1 MATIDA
7 LPAVVE
13 AVGGRVPVVVDGGF
27 RHGAEVLIGLAL
39 GASAVFVARPTAWG
53 LAVDGQA
60 GVEAVLGHLRD
71 ALVSAMANA
80 GCRSVADLVPDLVRR
95 A

>member
-1 MATIDA
+1 
-7 LPAVVE
+7 VVE
-13 AVGGRVPVVVDGGF
+13 AVAGRVPVLVDGGF

-39 GASAVFVARPTAWG
+39 GARMVFVARPTAWG

-60 GVEAVLGHLRD
+60 GVEAVLGLLRD
-71 ALVSAMANA
+71 GFVSAMANA
-80 GCRSVADLVPDLVRR
+80 GCRTVGEIGAELLRP